1 MNWTKEQEQAIYED
15 GKDILVAAAAGSGKT
30 AVLVERIIQ
39 KITREND
46 PYEIDEMLVAT
57 FTNAAAQEM
66 RTRVG
71 QALEK
76 ALAEFP
82 DSQHL
87 RKQLSLL
94 QKAHIS
100 TLHAFC
106 MEVVRKYGF
115 ELEIDPGFRILDD
128 VESDLLRND
137 LLQETFEEWYGK
149 EGEEQEA
156 FFRFVDSFSNDRN
169 DQAVMDLVL
178 KVYEFSRQHP
188 DPDDWLDRLSGSYEV
203 RDDMSMDE
211 LEWMPIVRKDIE
223 EKVDA
228 MEFEALQALEMAQ
241 FPEGPAHYVDT
252 LEKDLQQIQLV
263 KNSLQQPWEQLYEIF
278 HEQKTFSRL
287 SGKKQNVTK
296 T

>member
-1 MNWTKEQEQAIYED
+1 M
-15 GKDILVAAAAGSGKT
+15 
-30 AVLVERIIQ
+30 
-39 KITREND
+39 
-46 PYEIDEMLVAT
+46 
-57 FTNAAAQEM
+57 
-66 RTRVG
+66 
-71 QALEK
+71 
-76 ALAEFP
+76 
-82 DSQHL
+82 
-87 RKQLSLL
+87 
-94 QKAHIS
+94 
-100 TLHAFC
+100 
-106 MEVVRKYGF
+106 
-115 ELEIDPGFRILDD
+115 
-128 VESDLLRND
+128 
-137 LLQETFEEWYGK
+137 QETFEEWYGK

-263 KNSLQQPWEQLYEIF
+263 KI
-278 HEQKTFSRL
+278 HFSNHG
-287 SGKKQNVTK
+287 SSYTKYFMSKKPSAVYPGKKQNVTK